1 MAHLDLFRVLFLTN
15 NCIKVYADFQKQI
28 TKNFKRN
35 SITME
40 KNLYIDASHPDE
52 TRIVLKSDSS
62 IEEYEYENKNK
73 VNFKNNIYLGTV
85 SRVEPSLQA
94 AFINFG
100 RLKHGFLA
108 FNDIQS
114 DYYQIPTE
122 DKDKL
127 REAEEKIREDL
138 KNTNQ
143 TDINNPF
150 NGDDDGNGNKTSIEN
165 EGDSKINIEENSDFN
180 QKNIEKKKYREKL
193 GNTYGLKRYKI
204 QEVVKPGQV
213 ILIQV
218 IKEERGQK
226 GAALTTFISL
236 AGKYMVLM
244 PNTAKGGGISRKIFN
259 SSDRN
264 KIRKILNEIEIPKS
278 MGVIVRTAGA
288 NKTKNEIEKDFM
300 NTATT
305 WDQIKTKAVESN
317 APALIYEEG
326 DIIKRA
332 LRDIYD
338 NETKNVYVD
347 GNEGYQKAKAFMK
360 ELVPKNVKFVKKF
373 RGKIPLFHEAGIEKS
388 LNNIFEP
395 TVKLKSGGYL
405 VINPTEA
412 LVAIDINSG
421 QSTKATNIEKTALNT
436 NLESAEEIAR
446 QLKIRD
452 LSGLIVIDFID
463 MINFHNRRM
472 VERKMRDSIKKDRA
486 RIQVGRISNFGLLEM
501 TRQRLREGS
510 VNWETNLS
518 LESFALKI
526 IKKIEML
533 AFTNKI
539 KFINAYV
546 PEKVKL
552 YVDVTLKKE
561 IEYFQD
567 KYSFVITFFSEPTLI
582 IPEYKILLLNKNK
595 KIVTNIESINSKGLI
610 DITKVK
616 KTKSESVKKIKKVV
630 KLNKEKKTKSTKKIV
645 KKKKL
650 KSPRTLWVRRKK

>member
-1 MAHLDLFRVLFLTN
+1 
-15 NCIKVYADFQKQI
+15 
-28 TKNFKRN
+28 
-35 SITME
+35 ME

-52 TRIVLKSDSS
+52 TRIVLKSNSS
-62 IEEYEYENKNK
+62 IEEYEYEDKNK
-73 VNFKNNIYLGTV
+73 VNFKNNIYLGIV

-100 RLKHGFLA
+100 RVKHGFLA

-127 REAEEKIREDL
+127 QEAEEKIREDL
-138 KNTNQ
+138 KNTNS
-143 TDINNPF
+143 DEINNSDNDLSKKEDF
-150 NGDDDGNGNKTSIEN
+150 
-165 EGDSKINIEENSDFN
+165 DSKKIEENNVD
-180 QKNIEKKKYREKL
+180 QKNSKEVDTEKRKNYREKL
-193 GNTYGLKRYKI
+193 GNTYGLKRYRI

-236 AGKYMVLM
+236 AGKYIVLM

-259 SSDRN
+259 STDRN
-264 KIRKILNEIEIPKS
+264 KIRSILNEIDIPKS
-278 MGVIVRTAGA
+278 MGVIVRTAGS
-288 NKTKNEIEKDFM
+288 NKTKNEITKDFQ
-300 NTATT
+300 NTITT
-305 WDQIKTKAVESN
+305 WDQIKDKAVESN
-317 APALIYEEG
+317 APELIYEEG

-338 NETKNVYVD
+338 NETKNIYVD
-347 GNEGYQKAKAFMK
+347 GNDGYQKAKIFMK
-360 ELVPKNVKFVKKF
+360 ELVPKNVKFIKKF
-373 RGKIPLFHEAGIEKS
+373 RGKIPLFHEAGIEKE

-395 TVKLKSGGYL
+395 VVKLKSGGYL

-421 QSTKATNIEKTALNT
+421 QSTKQINIEKTALNT
-436 NLESAEEIAR
+436 NLEAAEEISR

-463 MINFHNRRM
+463 MMSFHNRRM
-472 VERKMRDSIKKDRA
+472 VEKKMRDSIKKDRA
-486 RIQVGRISNFGLLEM
+486 RIQVGKISNFGLLEM

-510 VNWETNLS
+510 IKWETTLS
-518 LESFALKI
+518 IESFALKI

-539 KFINAYV
+539 KSIEAFIPNKIKSYIDTY
-546 PEKVKL
+546 L
-552 YVDVTLKKE
+552 DKE
-561 IEYFQD
+561 MVYFQK
-567 KYSFVITFFSEPTLI
+567 KYSYKITFVADNSLLV
-582 IPEYKILLLNKNK
+582 PEYKINLFNKNK
-595 KIVTNIESINSKGLI
+595 KIVEKIENLNKIKFKLR
-610 DITKVK
+610 
-616 KTKSESVKKIKKVV
+616 EEKKIEKVNKIKVV
-630 KLNKEKKTKSTKKIV
+630 KLTKNKKSTQ
-645 KKKKL
+645 KKKP
-650 KSPRTLWVRRKK
+650 PRTLWVRRKKVS